1 MAQLAKD
8 LLEHSSS
15 DQRSTT
21 DSLARTRT
29 QRGTLRA
36 SRGDF
41 HRQGHPNRVASAW
54 RRIAGNLMRSVYRVH
69 RGLRQDGTG

>member
-29 QRGTLRA
+29 QRGTSRA

-41 HRQGHPNRVASAW
+41 HMQGQPNCVAFAW